1 MNTPSSVVP
10 SAVLDINDVQA
21 SPDLRASRIVDAL
34 NGRPI
39 VLIGMMGAGKT
50 SVGKRLAA
58 KLNLPFSDA
67 DAEIEL
73 AAKMKVAEI
82 FERHGEP
89 YFRDGERRVVL
100 RMLGEGCR
108 VLATGGGAFMNE
120 QTRQSISQKGVSI
133 WLNADIDVLV
143 RRVRRRTDR
152 PLLLGANLEETMQ
165 KLIDQ
170 RYPIYAEAMITVV
183 SRDASHEEALNDVLE
198 ALENYLGLA
207 ESQAQ

>member
-1 MNTPSSVVP
+1 MNIPSSVVP
-10 SAVLDINDVQA
+10 SAVLDINDVQP
-21 SPDLRASRIVDAL
+21 SPDLRASRIVNTLD
-34 NGRPI
+34 GRPI

-120 QTRQSISQKGVSI
+120 QTRESIAQKGVSI

-183 SRDASHEEALNDVLE
+183 SRDASHEEALNDVIE
-198 ALENYLGLA
+198 ALEKYLGI
-207 ESQAQ
+207 EEQQTQ